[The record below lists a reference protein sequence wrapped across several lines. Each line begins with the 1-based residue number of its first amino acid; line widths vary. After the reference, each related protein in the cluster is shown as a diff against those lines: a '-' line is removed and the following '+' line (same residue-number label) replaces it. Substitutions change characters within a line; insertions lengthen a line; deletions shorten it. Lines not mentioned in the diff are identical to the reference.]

1 MAGDDQE
8 RFENYLELERYI
20 ERLQSGKV
28 AHPPADLTPEQA
40 RIYQMAAFF
49 RAAAPE
55 NVEPRPDFVEHLKQ
69 RLLEINAEESS
80 LPTTNPDDKA
90 NSADPMHEP
99 RERKRKKENWKPV
112 RFFSRRRLLMGGAV
126 AAAALVVGGGAENVI
141 EQQIAARRVSETP
154 TPLQDPSTRL
164 EIETGIPTTWHFVVM
179 LADLGQ
185 TAVRFAAPTLT
196 GYVLRNT
203 QSTKNNG
210 DANAN
215 ITALSAA
222 CTHMGCIVQWK
233 DADRCFHCPCH
244 SAIFTEAG
252 INLNTHYRYEL
263 PPLTLLQTKVEDG
276 KVYVKVPQVHSS
288 ASVEPW

>member
-8 RFENYLELERYI
+8 RFEDYLELERYI

-49 RAAAPE
+49 RAASPE
-55 NVEPRPDFVEHLKQ
+55 NTEPRPDFVEHLKQ
-69 RLLEINAEESS
+69 QLLEINAAEPS
-80 LPTTNPDDKA
+80 LPAINHRDKEH
-90 NSADPMHEP
+90 SADHAPELVD
-99 RERKRKKENWKPV
+99 RDRKKINWKPV
-112 RFFSRRRLLMGGAV
+112 RFFSRRRLLMGGAI

-141 EQQIAARRVSETP
+141 EQQIATRRASEAP
-154 TPLQDPSTRL
+154 IPLQDPSTRL
-164 EIETGIPTTWHFVVM
+164 KIETGIPTTWHFVVM

-203 QSTKNNG
+203 QSIKNNA
-210 DANAN
+210 DPNEN

-276 KVYVKVPQVHSS
+276 KVYVMVPQAH
-288 ASVEPW
+288 